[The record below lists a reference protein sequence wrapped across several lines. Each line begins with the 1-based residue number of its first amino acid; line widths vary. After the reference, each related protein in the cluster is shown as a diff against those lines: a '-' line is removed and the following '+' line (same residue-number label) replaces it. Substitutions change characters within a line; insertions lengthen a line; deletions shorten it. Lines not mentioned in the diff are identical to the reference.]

1 MNWLAGM
8 IAFFLYVPAM
18 LVVFYIWHKRNKE
31 IDRKYDEEMKRI
43 RKYWGV
49 KE

>member
-1 MNWLAGM
+1 MNWLAGI